1 MNSIQ
6 ALRKINDSCVL
17 NAISIPKFGPDW
29 TSCPCNLFQDL
40 KFRVKPSF
48 SDLKYYVNLWRTHKQ
63 KKNKETCSSL
73 LGLRA
78 ILHDS
83 RLVALRA
90 LTHSLHAAFDSPPE
104 FEPGMKALLNQSNML
119 VERHAT

>member
-1 MNSIQ
+1 MSLQIVPGLEIPRE
-6 ALRKINDSCVL
+6 ALIFGFEILRQFVA
-17 NAISIPKFGPDW
+17 NA
-29 TSCPCNLFQDL
+29 C
-40 KFRVKPSF
+40 
-48 SDLKYYVNLWRTHKQ
+48 THK
-63 KKNKETCSSL
+63 KNNKETCSSL
-73 LGLRA
+73 LGLGV

-119 VERHAT
+119 VERHATLTSR